1 MSSNKT
7 ATIIVAAVCGVALSA
22 MPSYGASANWSAFGT
37 ATANWSNGSTWVGG
51 IPADGAGFT
60 AGLIGVDIS
69 SDKTVTLDTNRTI
82 GNITFTDKINAP
94 NPSSN
99 DATIGVSGG
108 SILTLDV
115 TSGSPTINVTQAE
128 RKLTIN
134 PVIAGN
140 DGLTKTGPGLL
151 ILTGA
156 NTYTGTTTVTNG
168 RLYVT
173 GSLSSAVTVGASG
186 KIGRN
191 TATNGGLGNGLT
203 ISAGG
208 DLDLT
213 GATLGVSSTG
223 ILGITGGSLTLGN
236 LTFEDLIGWD
246 WANASVGTYKL
257 IDGAFSIDFGSTA
270 YVDEASAYDFGNGK
284 KGYFTSGSLNAVIVP
299 IPEPASLVLLCL
311 GGLMMIKRR
320 KA

>member
-7 ATIIVAAVCGVALSA
+7 ATIIVAAVCGVTLSA
-22 MPSYGASANWSAFGT
+22 MPSYGASANWGAFAA
-37 ATANWSNGSTWVGG
+37 ATANWSSTSVWNP
-51 IPADGAGFT
+51 PADGVDSTAGF
-60 AGLIGVDIS
+60 IGVNITV
-69 SDKTVTLDTNRTI
+69 DKTVTLDTSRTI
-82 GNITFTDKINAP
+82 GNITFTDKTT
-94 NPSSN
+94 SSN
-99 DATIGVSGG
+99 DVTVGVSGG
-108 SILTLDV
+108 SVLTLDV
-115 TSGSPTINVTQAE
+115 TSGVPTINVTQGD
-128 RKLTIN
+128 RTLTIN
-134 PVIAGN
+134 PKIAGN
-140 DGLTKTGPGLL
+140 DGLNKAGVGTLVL
-151 ILTGA
+151 AGA
-156 NTYTGTTTVTNG
+156 NTYTGTTTVTG
-168 RLYVT
+168 GKLYVT
-173 GSLSSAVTVGASG
+173 GSLSSAVTVGTSG
-186 KIGRN
+186 TIGRK

-236 LTFEDLIGWD
+236 LTFLDLVGWD

-257 IDGAFSIDFGSTA
+257 IDGAFSINFGSTA
-270 YVDEASAYDFGNGK
+270 YVSPATAYDFGNGK

-299 IPEPASLVLLCL
+299 IPEPATLALLGL